1 MLAYAARGPVAVDR
15 KSSPNAMLLIV
26 AAHVGALAVVM
37 SAKMDLPKRLFEP
50 PLVVDSIPAPPPP
63 KPVEVVPPQPEQH
76 PLNPTM
82 SHPDTLVPLP
92 LPGPVEVGTVP
103 AEQIPSPAGG
113 GAGSAT
119 GPIAQPPQPLPIIP
133 DRGPMLLTQGSDL
146 KPPYPA
152 AKQAFGEEASLT
164 LKLSIDENGHVLT
177 VDPIGHADRTFA
189 EAARRHIILHWRY
202 RPAIRSGHAVISYTV
217 VQLAFRLDG

>member
-63 KPVEVVPPQPEQH
+63 KPVEVVPLQPEQH

-113 GAGSAT
+113 GAGSLT
-119 GPIAQPPQPLPIIP
+119 GPVVQPQPQPII
-133 DRGPMLLTQGSDL
+133 G
-146 KPPYPA
+146 
-152 AKQAFGEEASLT
+152 
-164 LKLSIDENGHVLT
+164 N
-177 VDPIGHADRTFA
+177 
-189 EAARRHIILHWRY
+189 RHILFPCKPLGRK
-202 RPAIRSGHAVISYTV
+202 RR
-217 VQLAFRLDG
+217 